1 MHNASDEH
9 QTFRVNVFFFMSLG
23 CLALKGGPQVDM
35 TRTGPR
41 QTLSDGRDAK
51 DLCVVTHYVRRQYGI
66 ECVWDGDAAAYPDF
80 MRRVR
85 LAFER
90 TPRKKKHLLGPE
102 VVAQL
107 TGRAW
112 VITQD
117 LSHRLL
123 VKRNGVI
130 YLLEYVRDRLGRTRL
145 RSKVLQEAC
154 FDKRIDLISALA
166 AYHETI
172 ADVDREVG
180 YVRKHLETF
189 LRYAR
194 PGQAAQGAPAACDLA
209 YLTSLASE
217 EAILMDSIGVRCGAS
232 EACEAALTADCVAS
246 S

>member
-1 MHNASDEH
+1 M
-9 QTFRVNVFFFMSLG
+9 
-23 CLALKGGPQVDM
+23 
-35 TRTGPR
+35 
-41 QTLSDGRDAK
+41 
-51 DLCVVTHYVRRQYGI
+51 THYVRRQYGI

-145 RSKVLQEAC
+145 RRPTGQSMATWASQLRHHYTAHVIFSGVAQVPCRPEKISGLRLADLQGGMGGHIKFAPPLAVGLFNTMATDILQC
-154 FDKRIDLISALA
+154 SCLPCASPIARI
-166 AYHETI
+166 
-172 ADVDREVG
+172 
-180 YVRKHLETF
+180 
-189 LRYAR
+189 LR
-194 PGQAAQGAPAACDLA
+194 D
-209 YLTSLASE
+209 
-217 EAILMDSIGVRCGAS
+217 
-232 EACEAALTADCVAS
+232 
-246 S
+246 